1 MRLDAIISL
10 IRKNQTQLKQMGVR
24 SLSIFGSVA
33 RGEETRTSDVDML
46 VEFEGQPT
54 FDGFM
59 DTKIFLEDLLGQ
71 KVDLVMPQALRPQLR
86 AQLLQDLIHV
96 A

>member
-1 MRLDAIISL
+1 MKRDAIISL
-10 IRKNQTQLKQMGVR
+10 IRKNQAQLKDLGVR

-33 RGEETRTSDVDML
+33 RGEETQGSDLDVL

-59 DTKIFLEDLLGQ
+59 DTKIYLEDLLGR
-71 KVDLVMPQALRPQLR
+71 KVDLVLPQAIKPQLKPHI
-86 AQLLQDLIHV
+86 LQDMIHV
-96 A
+96 T

>member
-1 MRLDAIISL
+1 MKRDAIISL
-10 IRKNQTQLKQMGVR
+10 IRKNQTQLKDLGVR

-33 RGEETRTSDVDML
+33 RGEETQMSDLDVL

-59 DTKIFLEDLLGQ
+59 DTKIYLEDLLGR
-71 KVDLVMPQALRPQLR
+71 KVDLVMPQAIKPQIKPHI
-86 AQLLQDLIHV
+86 LQDMIHV
-96 A
+96 T

>member
-1 MRLDAIISL
+1 MRRDAIISL
-10 IRKNQTQLKQMGVR
+10 IRKNQTQLKHMGVS

-46 VEFEGQPT
+46 VEFEGPPT

-59 DTKIFLEDLLGQ
+59 DTKLFLEDLLGV
-71 KVDLVMPQALRPQLR
+71 KVDLVMPQALKPQLK

-96 A
+96 T

>member
-1 MRLDAIISL
+1 MRRDIIISL
-10 IRKNQTQLKQMGVR
+10 IQKNQAQLKQLGVR
-24 SLSIFGSVA
+24 SLSMFGSVA

-59 DTKIFLEDLLGQ
+59 DTKFFLEDLLGQ
-71 KVDLVMPQALRPQLR
+71 KVDLVMPQALKPRLK